1 MSPQQKVLIDFSLPS
16 SGGVFVNERVGIRT
30 EGSYRI
36 VTVHGVVLANYDV
49 ADRAAEA
56 YAMVTLFESG
66 YAGQKDIANAFG
78 YSSRSLR
85 RYLRQLERSGFRA
98 LGRPKGRPRD
108 AAPDHKDA
116 RDRMILRLKEKGFSN
131 RGVAQRLGLAEN
143 SIRKRLRRLG
153 WTSVQ
158 KAPFLFPED
167 DKGCQDAVI
176 RTAKEVSK
184 PIAPAVSEKSAE
196 TTVAAV
202 VVPPVSLDVDPLDR
216 SMDRML
222 ASMGQLEDA
231 VPLFAHAT
239 NLTGAGALLAVPAL
253 VASGLLTVAR
263 KIYGSLGP
271 AFYGLRTTLVA
282 YIILGLLRIPRPE
295 NLKEHA
301 PGDLGRVL
309 GLDRILEVKTLRRKL
324 ARLASM
330 KRSRELGHEMA
341 RRRIAE
347 RGRLL
352 GFLYVDGHVRAYHGK
367 RTIPKAFVT
376 RTRMAAPATTD
387 YWIND
392 QQGDPLFVVTADANA
407 AMMRMLLPVLEETR
421 KIIGSE
427 RCLTVVFD
435 RGGWSP
441 TLFQN
446 ILTMG
451 FDILTYRKGRFRHVS
466 EKRFVLRKA
475 RLENRSVQYRLYD
488 QPVRLL
494 KGKLRLR
501 QVTRLTDTGHQT
513 AIVTSRWDLRD
524 IEVAYRMFERWR
536 QENFFKYMRQEYLI
550 DALIDYDFELDDPNR
565 SVPNPAH
572 KEIEKELRKAR
583 SRLGELQATYGSV
596 ALDYID
602 GRIPSMDAFSHAE
615 EKIHGEIRE
624 IRGHIAKLVA
634 RQKTVPKRI
643 ALSNAPDAENAVKL
657 STECKHLT
665 NILKMIAYQI
675 EGSLVELL
683 RPNYQRTEDEGR
695 TLIQTALKSSAA
707 IEPTDQEL
715 RVTLTPLSS
724 PHRSEAIRSLC
735 KELNKTE
742 TRFPGTNLCLKFA
755 VAETPSWQK
764 SGQFCRGPCQEI

>member
-1 MSPQQKVLIDFSLPS
+1 MSFQQQVLLDLSQPS
-16 SGGVFVNERVGIRT
+16 AGIVFVNDKVSIRT

-49 ADRAAEA
+49 ADRAAEE

-66 YAGQKDIANAFG
+66 YADQNDIASAFG

-85 RYLRQLERSGFRA
+85 RYLHRLERGGFRA
-98 LGRPKGRPRD
+98 LGRPKGRPQD
-108 AAPDHKDA
+108 TALDHKDA
-116 RDRMILRLKEKGFSN
+116 RDRMIFRLKEKGFSN
-131 RGVAQRLGLAEN
+131 RAVAQRLGLAEN

-153 WTSVQ
+153 FTS
-158 KAPFLFPED
+158 AREDRLLFPED
-167 DKGCQDAVI
+167 DSGSRGMVIGTSKG
-176 RTAKEVSK
+176 VSK
-184 PIAPAVSEKSAE
+184 SIVPLEIKKSTGAMISAVDEL
-196 TTVAAV
+196 
-202 VVPPVSLDVDPLDR
+202 PVSLDVDPLDR
-216 SMDRML
+216 SMDRLL

-231 VPLFAHAT
+231 APLFAHAAK
-239 NLTGAGALLAVPAL
+239 LPAAGVLLAVPAL
-253 VASGLLTVAR
+253 VASGLLPVAR
-263 KIYGSLGP
+263 KIYGNLGP

-282 YIILGLLRIPRPE
+282 YVMLALLRIPRPE

-309 GLDRILEVKTLRRKL
+309 GLDRILEVKTFRRKL
-324 ARLASM
+324 AHLASM
-330 KRSRELGHEMA
+330 RGSQELGHEMA

-407 AMMRMLLPVLEETR
+407 AMMRMLLPILEETR
-421 KIIGSE
+421 KIVGPE
-427 RCLTVVFD
+427 RRLTVVFD

-441 TLFQN
+441 PLFQK
-446 ILTMG
+446 ILAMG
-451 FDILTYRKGRFRHVS
+451 FDIITYRKGRFRHVS

-475 RLENRSVQYRLYD
+475 RLENRSVQYVLHD
-488 QPVRLL
+488 QPIRLL

-501 QVTRLTDTGHQT
+501 QVIRLTDTGHQT

-550 DALIDYDFELDDPNR
+550 DALIDYEFEPDDPNR
-565 SVPNPAH
+565 SVPNPTR

-583 SRLGELQATYGSV
+583 VRLGELQATYGAV
-596 ALDYID
+596 ALDCVE
-602 GRIPSMDAFSHAE
+602 GRTTSMDAFAHAE
-615 EKIHGEIRE
+615 EKVHAEIRE
-624 IRGHIAKLVA
+624 IGKHIAKLIA

-643 ALSNAPDAENAVKL
+643 TLSSAPEAENAVKL
-657 STECKHLT
+657 STEGKHLT
-665 NILKMIAYQI
+665 NVLKMIAYQI

-683 RPNYQRTEDEGR
+683 RPHYQRTEDEGR
-695 TLIQTALKSSAA
+695 TLIQTVLRSSAA
-707 IEPTDQEL
+707 IEPTEDEL

-724 PHRSEAIRSLC
+724 PHRSKAIRSLC
-735 KELNKTE
+735 EELNKTQ

-755 VAETPSWQK
+755 ATDTPS
-764 SGQFCRGPCQEI
+764 R